1 MRTGGWLSLDHGA
14 LRMWTGGQGRQA
26 PAGYWEMQH
35 EVGNWGVGGNTKSD
49 TREWGAPWGQIT
61 ETGGHLRSDT
71 REWGH
76 LRSDTR
82 ERGHLGSDTRERGAP
97 QDQIP
102 GRGGQLGV
110 RYQGEGGTSGQIPG
124 RGGTSGLETRGL
136 D

>member
-71 REWGH
+71 RERGH
-76 LRSDTR
+76 LGVRYQGG
-82 ERGHLGSDTRERGAP
+82 GHLGSDTGERGHLGAGN
-97 QDQIP
+97 P
-102 GRGGQLGV
+102 GPGLNGRRGPLALML
-110 RYQGEGGTSGQIPG
+110 RPS
-124 RGGTSGLETRGL
+124 
-136 D
+136 